1 MSEYEN
7 IPETNYPEKGKW
19 FTYGGKVDE
28 TLMNMLKEA
37 QKTAGIK
44 KFSDF
49 MNDMLNIYRENKQDT
64 EPPQMQ
70 VIKKAVTDIIMS
82 TESLLG
88 AMQIV
93 EADKFKSIAE
103 YQQRAQDAE
112 ENALLIED
120 KISELDKQMAN
131 LKKELVSAQDEN
143 KSAQTVLVDEIER
156 RKSIEGMIKRIQ
168 RIADDAV
175 MHKEK
180 AELERDNALN
190 IAIEVKNKAASLEA
204 ANQDLQ
210 TRINAVESTV
220 KQSQEE
226 LLSERNINKMLNQS
240 LTRETIARN
249 RLEERLQMM
258 EPQFQ
263 ASSVKLETLQT
274 EIGKLRLS
282 EQSLL
287 QKVSRLESEIQTFNK
302 P

>member
-7 IPETNYPEKGKW
+7 IPETNHPEKGKW

-103 YQQRAQDAE
+103 YQQRAQHAE
-112 ENALLIED
+112 ENALLTED
-120 KISELDKQMAN
+120 KISELNKEIAH
-131 LKKELVSAQDEN
+131 LKKELVLAQDES
-143 KSAQTVLVDEIER
+143 KSVQTELVDEIER

-175 MHKEK
+175 VQKEK

-190 IAIEVKNKAASLEA
+190 TAIEVKNKAASLEA

-210 TRINAVESTV
+210 VRINSIEAAV

-258 EPQFQ
+258 EPQIQ
-263 ASSVKLETLQT
+263 ASNEKIESLQV
-274 EIGKLRLS
+274 EIGNLRLN
-282 EQSLL
+282 EQALL
-287 QKVSRLESEIQTFNK
+287 QKVSILESETQTFNK

>member
-7 IPETNYPEKGKW
+7 IPETNHPEKGKW

-28 TLMNMLKEA
+28 SLMNMLKEA
-37 QKTAGIK
+37 QRTAGIK

-103 YQQRAQDAE
+103 YQQRAQHAE
-112 ENALLIED
+112 ENALLIEA
-120 KISELDKQMAN
+120 KISELNKQIAN
-131 LKKELVSAQDEN
+131 LKKELVSAQDES
-143 KSAQTVLVDEIER
+143 KSAQTELVDEIER

-175 MHKEK
+175 IQKDK
-180 AELERDNALN
+180 AESERDSALD
-190 IAIEVKNKAASLEA
+190 AAREVDSKMAALES
-204 ANQDLQ
+204 ANQGLQ
-210 TRINAVESTV
+210 VRINAVEAIA

-240 LTRETIARN
+240 LSRETIVRN
-249 RLEERLQMM
+249 RLEERLQII
-258 EPQFQ
+258 EPQIQ
-263 ASSVKLETLQT
+263 TSHEKLEILQV
-274 EIGKLRLS
+274 ELGKLRLS

-287 QKVSRLESEIQTFNK
+287 QKIALLESELAT
-302 P
+302 

>member
-7 IPETNYPEKGKW
+7 IPETNHPEKGKW

-103 YQQRAQDAE
+103 YQQRAQHAE
-112 ENALLIED
+112 ENALLTED
-120 KISELDKQMAN
+120 KISELNKEIAH
-131 LKKELVSAQDEN
+131 LKKELVLAQDES
-143 KSAQTVLVDEIER
+143 KSVQTELVDEIER

-175 MHKEK
+175 VQKEK

-190 IAIEVKNKAASLEA
+190 TAIEVKNKAASLEA

-210 TRINAVESTV
+210 VRINSIEAAV

-258 EPQFQ
+258 EPQIQ
-263 ASSVKLETLQT
+263 ASNEKIESLQV
-274 EIGKLRLS
+274 EIGNLRLN
-282 EQSLL
+282 EQALL
-287 QKVSRLESEIQTFNK
+287 QKVSILESEIQTFNK

>member
-7 IPETNYPEKGKW
+7 IPETNHPEKGKW

-103 YQQRAQDAE
+103 YQQRAQHAE
-112 ENALLIED
+112 ENALLTED
-120 KISELDKQMAN
+120 KISELNKQIAH
-131 LKKELVSAQDEN
+131 LKKELVSAQDES
-143 KSAQTVLVDEIER
+143 KSVQTELVDEIER

-175 MHKEK
+175 VQKEK

-190 IAIEVKNKAASLEA
+190 TAIEIKNKAAFLEA

-210 TRINAVESTV
+210 VRINSIEAAV

-258 EPQFQ
+258 EPQIQ
-263 ASSVKLETLQT
+263 ASNEKIESLQV
-274 EIGKLRLS
+274 EIGNLRLN
-282 EQSLL
+282 EQALL
-287 QKVSRLESEIQTFNK
+287 QKVSILESEIQTFNK

>member
-7 IPETNYPEKGKW
+7 VLDTNHPEKGKW

-28 TLMNMLKEA
+28 NLMNMLKEA
-37 QKTAGIK
+37 QRTAGIK

-49 MNDMLNIYRENKQDT
+49 MNDMLNIYRENKQGT

-88 AMQIV
+88 AMQII
-93 EADKFKSIAE
+93 EADKFKSISE
-103 YQQRAQDAE
+103 YQQRAQHAE
-112 ENALLIED
+112 ENASLVED
-120 KISELDKQMAN
+120 KISELNKQIASV
-131 LKKELVSAQDEN
+131 KKELVSAQDETN
-143 KSAQTVLVDEIER
+143 SAQAELVDEIER

-175 MHKEK
+175 MQKEK
-180 AELERDNALN
+180 AESERDNASDA
-190 IAIEVKNKAASLEA
+190 AIEVNNKIAVLES
-204 ANQDLQ
+204 ANQGLQ
-210 TRINAVESTV
+210 VRINAVEATA

-249 RLEERLQMM
+249 RLEERLQMV
-258 EPQFQ
+258 EPQIQ
-263 ASSVKLETLQT
+263 TSNEKLETLQV
-274 EIGKLRLS
+274 ELGKLRLS

-287 QKVSRLESEIQTFNK
+287 QKLSLFESELKT
-302 P
+302 